1 MKQWIHGTL
10 ALALILSSSA
20 LARAGFLSNRAQLDS
35 VLGSFAVTENFEKF
49 NVAAGTATP
58 LTDAQGNPIQSLNS
72 TTVAFGND
80 GVRQGPGLVIP
91 GVTFSTTGFQA
102 LQWNGQNYN
111 GQPSKNLQAESKP
124 IRVTFDTRTLAFG
137 LDMTVFQGFPDT
149 ANVTIFS
156 ADNTTVLATG
166 SFNVPDTT
174 DTNGHVI
181 PVFLGYQDESGRGIG
196 SVLIDNVQQTWS
208 INIDNVEFG
217 FGGPAIIPEP
227 ASMTLLGTAFLGM
240 GLYAIRRRKQKT

>member
-10 ALALILSSSA
+10 ALALLLGCSA
-20 LARAGFLSNRAQLDS
+20 LARAGFLTNRAQLDS

-49 NVAAGTATP
+49 NVANGNAAP
-58 LTDAQGNPIQSLNS
+58 LTDAQGNPIQTLDS
-72 TTVAFGND
+72 TTVANG
-80 GVRQGPGLVIP
+80 QGPGLVIP

-102 LQWNGQNYN
+102 LQWNGADYF

-166 SFNVPDTT
+166 VFNVPDTT

-217 FGGPAIIPEP
+217 LGGPPIIPEP
-227 ASMTLLGTAFLGM
+227 ASTTLLGTAVVGIS
-240 GLYAIRRRKQKT
+240 LYAIRRRRQKR